1 MRHILIIISFML
13 LTSPLYGDSHI
24 VKNHFGWITS
34 SGFQL
39 KEFGDNNDHPIYNG
53 EAENGKPNCMGIMSF
68 PDGRKYVGQWKDG
81 KEHGLGALSYVM
93 GERKGEKYEGE
104 FKDGKMWNII
114 KYNTGGR
121 YVGEFR
127 NGLIW
132 DGLVYENGNVKG
144 RWVNGVKQ

>member
-1 MRHILIIISFML
+1 
-13 LTSPLYGDSHI
+13 
-24 VKNHFGWITS
+24 
-34 SGFQL
+34 
-39 KEFGDNNDHPIYNG
+39 
-53 EAENGKPNCMGIMSF
+53 MGIMTF

-127 NGLIW
+127 NGLKW
-132 DGLVYENGNVKG
+132 
-144 RWVNGVKQ
+144 R

>member
-1 MRHILIIISFML
+1 
-13 LTSPLYGDSHI
+13 
-24 VKNHFGWITS
+24 
-34 SGFQL
+34 
-39 KEFGDNNDHPIYNG
+39 
-53 EAENGKPNCMGIMSF
+53 
-68 PDGRKYVGQWKDG
+68 
-81 KEHGLGALSYVM
+81 M

>member
-53 EAENGKPNCMGIMSF
+53 EAENGKPNGMGIMSF

-81 KEHGLGALSYVM
+81 KEHGLGALSYVI
-93 GERKGEKYEGE
+93 GERKGEKINRLDKIIR
-104 FKDGKMWNII
+104 KDKF
-114 KYNTGGR
+114 
-121 YVGEFR
+121 YVGR
-127 NGLIW
+127 GGYPSPIIVPNYL
-132 DGLVYENGNVKG
+132 
-144 RWVNGVKQ
+144 

>member
-53 EAENGKPNCMGIMSF
+53 EAENGKPNGMGIMSF

-114 KYNTGGR
+114 KY
-121 YVGEFR
+121 FR
-127 NGLIW
+127 RNLTKIFMIGPKIVLIS
-132 DGLVYENGNVKG
+132 DYNAFSVCSLLF
-144 RWVNGVKQ
+144 